1 MSRIVG
7 TTDLEKVDRLVTQ
20 DLLDKRALHA
30 LAVFR
35 DEVEMAIYTANREI
49 IGQVIPQ
56 LNRDTFIRLAVM
68 VAEARAH
75 YIKVGVDATLAAGTK
90 GPAPATIAALSEARQ
105 AYEELLHVFQAAER
119 VIERGYV
126 PVPRLTKTAP

>member
-7 TTDLEKVDRLVTQ
+7 HTDLEKVDRLATQ
-20 DLLDKRALHA
+20 DVLDKRALHA

-35 DEVEMAIYTANREI
+35 DEVEMAIYSANREI

-56 LNRDTFIRLAVM
+56 LNRDTFIRLAVT

-75 YIKVGVDATLAAGTK
+75 YIKLGVDATASASTK
-90 GPAPATIAALSEARQ
+90 VPAPAAITALAQARE

-126 PVPRLTKTAP
+126 PVPRLTKTPG